1 MVSRKTCGGC
11 AAVAATLALA
21 ACPGAPAGAQAG
33 SGDPGALI
41 RSAAFREASAFI
53 ASDYDRFVRELV
65 ALTEIPAPPFKEAAR
80 AQAFAALLREAGL
93 RDVEIDP
100 EGNVLG
106 LRAGASGDGILAIVA
121 HLDTVFPEGTDVR
134 VRRSGTRLA
143 APGIADNTR
152 GLALVLAVVRAL
164 QAGGFRTREDLLFV
178 GNVGEEGEGDLRGV
192 KYLLGK
198 GRYRDRIR
206 QFLAID
212 GGAQS
217 SVTRAAVGSRR
228 YRVRFAGPG
237 GHSYGAFGLVNP
249 AFAMGA
255 AIARLADLRVP
266 AQPKTTYNVGVVS
279 GGTSV
284 NAIPAEVAMDVD
296 LRSESCAQLAKM
308 DASFLEIV
316 RDAVEAENRARST
329 REGRVTAD
337 PERIGERPCG
347 ETQPDAP
354 IVARTAA
361 VLRAFGLTPAF
372 TAGSTDSNIP
382 MSLGIPALT
391 IGRGG
396 ASGRSHAPDE
406 WTDVEPTAAARAVE
420 VALAVVLAVGGVAP

>member
-1 MVSRKTCGGC
+1 MPRRTFWAS
-11 AAVAATLALA
+11 AAVAGTLALA
-21 ACPGAPAGAQAG
+21 ACHGAPAGAQ
-33 SGDPGALI
+33 
-41 RSAAFREASAFI
+41 SAAADPAAFIRGAAFHGASAFI
-53 ASDYDRFVRELV
+53 TSDYDRFVRELV
-65 ALTEIPAPPFKEAAR
+65 TLTEIPAPPFKEQAR

-93 RDVEIDP
+93 RDVETDP

-106 LRAGASGDGILAIVA
+106 LRAGADGAGILAIVA

-134 VRRSGTRLA
+134 VRRSGSRLA

-152 GLALVLAVVRAL
+152 GLALLLAVVRAL
-164 QAGGFRTREDLLFV
+164 QAGGFRTRQDLLFV

-198 GRYRDRIR
+198 GRHRDRIR

-212 GGAQS
+212 GGAQA

-249 AFAMGA
+249 AFAMA
-255 AIARLADLRVP
+255 SAIARLADLRVP
-266 AQPKTTYNVGVVS
+266 EAPKTTYNVGAVS

-284 NAIPAEVAMDVD
+284 NAIPAETAMDVD
-296 LRSESCAQLAKM
+296 LRSESCTELAKL
-308 DASFLEIV
+308 DASVLAMV
-316 RDAVEAENRARST
+316 REAVDEENRVRST
-329 REGRVTAD
+329 REGRITAD

-347 ETQPDAP
+347 ETPLDAP

-396 ASGRSHAPDE
+396 ESGRSHAPDE
-406 WTDVEPTAAARAVE
+406 WTDVERTAAVRAVE
-420 VALAVVLAVGGVAP
+420 VALAVILAVAGVAP